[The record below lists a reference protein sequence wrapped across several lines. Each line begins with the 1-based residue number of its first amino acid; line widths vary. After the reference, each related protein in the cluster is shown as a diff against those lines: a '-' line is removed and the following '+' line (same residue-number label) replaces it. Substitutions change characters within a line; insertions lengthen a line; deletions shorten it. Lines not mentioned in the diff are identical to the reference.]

1 MIKKPSRVDELDNDK
16 IVEMSGGNRFNL
28 VIMAAARSREI
39 RRQNRDS
46 QKFEHLHSNV
56 SALLDFQNG
65 NCDKN
70 YMKKIQLSGSP
81 ELMVDHAKARIES
94 IYLPCLTGPQW
105 YPYTLPMD

>member
-70 YMKKIQLSGSP
+70 YMKKIKFNEP
-81 ELMVDHAKARIES
+81 NDHRIDRRAQ
-94 IYLPCLTGPQW
+94 YK
-105 YPYTLPMD
+105 

>member
-39 RRQNRDS
+39 RRQNKDS

-56 SALLDFQNG
+56 SALLDFQSG
-65 NCDKN
+65 SLGAD
-70 YMKKIQLSGSP
+70 YMKKI
-81 ELMVDHAKARIES
+81 KFIEPGDRN
-94 IYLPCLTGPQW
+94 IDRRAQYK
-105 YPYTLPMD
+105 

>member
-46 QKFEHLHSNV
+46 MKFEHLHSNV
-56 SALLDFQNG
+56 SALLDFQDG
-65 NCDKN
+65 TLGAD
-70 YMKKIQLSGSP
+70 YMKKVKFQEPGDRNIDRRAQY
-81 ELMVDHAKARIES
+81 K
-94 IYLPCLTGPQW
+94 
-105 YPYTLPMD
+105 